1 MNPELEF
8 ARKTALAYNALCRP
22 LCQELNL
29 PQTAFDIL
37 MFLGNNPSYK
47 TASDIVEIRHIK
59 ANLVSVNVDR
69 LVREGYLM
77 RQEVKGDRRKTE
89 LICTEKAQSVIRRG
103 QKLQRTFFDRLLEN
117 MDEQTRNAF
126 FAAMKIMEKNID
138 MILEE
143 TKYNEFV
150 INGFRH
156 IFCRHGSRS
165 RNRFCRFK
173 CRCGHKSHADHIPA
187 YGSLHGGRYRP
198 VL

>member
-89 LICTEKAQSVIRRG
+89 LIRRG

-117 MDEQTRNAF
+117 TDEQTRNAF

-143 TKYNEFV
+143 TK
-150 INGFRH
+150 
-156 IFCRHGSRS
+156 
-165 RNRFCRFK
+165 
-173 CRCGHKSHADHIPA
+173 
-187 YGSLHGGRYRP
+187 
-198 VL
+198 

>member
-59 ANLVSVNVDR
+59 ANLVSVNV
-69 LVREGYLM
+69 VREGYLM

-143 TKYNEFV
+143 TK
-150 INGFRH
+150 
-156 IFCRHGSRS
+156 
-165 RNRFCRFK
+165 
-173 CRCGHKSHADHIPA
+173 
-187 YGSLHGGRYRP
+187 
-198 VL
+198 

>member
-37 MFLGNNPSYK
+37 MFLANNPSYK

-77 RQEVKGDRRKTE
+77 RQEVRRKTE

-143 TKYNEFV
+143 TK
-150 INGFRH
+150 
-156 IFCRHGSRS
+156 
-165 RNRFCRFK
+165 
-173 CRCGHKSHADHIPA
+173 
-187 YGSLHGGRYRP
+187 
-198 VL
+198 

>member
-47 TASDIVEIRHIK
+47 TASDIVEIRRIK

-89 LICTEKAQSVIRRG
+89 LICTGKAQSVIRRG

-143 TKYNEFV
+143 TK
-150 INGFRH
+150 
-156 IFCRHGSRS
+156 
-165 RNRFCRFK
+165 
-173 CRCGHKSHADHIPA
+173 
-187 YGSLHGGRYRP
+187 
-198 VL
+198 

>member
-59 ANLVSVNVDR
+59 ANLVSVNVDQ

-143 TKYNEFV
+143 TK
-150 INGFRH
+150 
-156 IFCRHGSRS
+156 
-165 RNRFCRFK
+165 
-173 CRCGHKSHADHIPA
+173 
-187 YGSLHGGRYRP
+187 
-198 VL
+198 